1 MGDIT
6 DAIVLTVGRE
16 VIVNKLL
23 IGAKVLPVK
32 TTLDVLSKEHHSIV
46 IALEVGLESC
56 VMSSKSHVK
65 LLRKTAVY
73 LAPNFAKMVD
83 IVETQTM
90 EQTAMSVFVAL
101 VSKEVI
107 VRKI

>member
-32 TTLDVLSKEHHSIV
+32 TTLGALNKEPHFIV
-46 IALEVGLESC
+46 IVREVGQENF
-56 VMSSKSHVK
+56 VMFSKSH
-65 LLRKTAVY
+65 
-73 LAPNFAKMVD
+73 AK
-83 IVETQTM
+83 
-90 EQTAMSVFVAL
+90 
-101 VSKEVI
+101 
-107 VRKI
+107 